1 MSVISDHRSSPIF
14 SRKENQSLN
23 SADIVRSNR
32 ISAIENITES
42 TLNITDQAGMY
53 MFIIICKKIDMYK
66 IEHLL

>member
-32 ISAIENITES
+32 ISATENITES
-42 TLNITDQAGMY
+42 TLNITDQAGTY

>member
-14 SRKENQSLN
+14 NRKENQSLS
-23 SADIVRSNR
+23 SADIIRSNR
-32 ISAIENITES
+32 ISVIENITES
-42 TLNITDQAGMY
+42 TIDMTDQTGTY